1 MSVLYRKLSPSGDY
15 TFGHG
20 MSDFYKDADAVGQA
34 IRTRLL
40 LLYGE
45 WWEDQEDGTPL
56 FEEIL
61 RKSMTDSGLK
71 AVDLIV
77 KDRILGVDGVAAI
90 KQYKSEVNR
99 RSRTYSIEAVIET
112 IYGEVN
118 INLDFGGR

>member
-1 MSVLYRKLSPSGDY
+1 MSVLYRKLTPAGDY

-20 MSDFYKDADAVGQA
+20 MADFYKDADAVGQA
-34 IRTRLL
+34 VKTRLL

-45 WWEDQEDGTPL
+45 WWEDRENGTPL

-61 RKSMTDSGLK
+61 RRSMTDDGIR

-77 KDRILGVDGVAAI
+77 KDRILGVDGVSAI
-90 KQYKSEVNR
+90 SKYEGTVNR
-99 RSRTYSIEAVIET
+99 LTRTYSIEAVIET

-118 INLDFGGR
+118 ISLDFGG